1 MGSTASAAE
10 LADAGFNALVD
21 ETTQEPVFRARL
33 NEAMRQGMSV
43 LAKAPKLSNESDSG
57 GAVVER
63 ILAAHGCHPY
73 FGGVHFG
80 DGRSAAAADALRM
93 FGSGNLIPLATVAE
107 VAERAQVR
115 ETVPFALLDMSR
127 PWSKLGE
134 LVKAWK
140 AVESYEPYEEEA
152 LHVQI
157 DGCEKKERGLDIP
170 PSRPK
175 VSPNPNPNP

>member
-1 MGSTASAAE
+1 
-10 LADAGFNALVD
+10 
-21 ETTQEPVFRARL
+21 
-33 NEAMRQGMSV
+33 
-43 LAKAPKLSNESDSG
+43 
-57 GAVVER
+57 
-63 ILAAHGCHPY
+63 
-73 FGGVHFG
+73 
-80 DGRSAAAADALRM
+80 M